1 MRFKSIAFQDGDAQ
15 CCDCDF
21 GFMLV
26 LFIDLFIFY
35 LLLFFK
41 RQYDN
46 DIFFYQHYSHIFKIE
61 TGIIVYEIEMDLFV
75 SLPER
80 LHGQSWLTMYHIR
93 RFR

>member
-15 CCDCDF
+15 CCDSDF

-26 LFIDLFIFY
+26 LFIDLFILSPFV
-35 LLLFFK
+35 FK

-46 DIFFYQHYSHIFKIE
+46 GIFFNQHYSHIFKIE

-75 SLPER
+75 SLTRTLAWSVMVNNAPYK
-80 LHGQSWLTMYHIR
+80 MI
-93 RFR
+93 